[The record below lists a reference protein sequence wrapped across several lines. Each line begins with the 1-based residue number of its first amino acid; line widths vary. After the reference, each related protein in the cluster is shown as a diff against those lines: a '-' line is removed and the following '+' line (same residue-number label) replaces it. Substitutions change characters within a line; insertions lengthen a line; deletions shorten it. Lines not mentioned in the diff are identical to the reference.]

1 MTYGLSVC
9 IATKLLFVRVICP
22 GLFLCLL
29 FDIFSC
35 TFFDN
40 FTFRKHC
47 LFREKFLEKDFLHS
61 KKLKKIICYVNASS
75 AIAKPHTTQGAS
87 VWQLVVK
94 TSNSR
99 IVPSWH
105 NSSKVLRPLPL
116 SQFLQIAYVVIFRI
130 FPKGKEQSRGE
141 SRYSE
146 YYLYIICFQ

>member
-9 IATKLLFVRVICP
+9 IATKRLFVRVICP

-61 KKLKKIICYVNASS
+61 KKLKKNACYVKTFSS
-75 AIAKPHTTQGAS
+75 IVKPHSTQVTS

-105 NSSKVLRPLPL
+105 NFLKALRYLPL
-116 SQFLQIAYVVIFRI
+116 SWFLQIAYVVIFCI
-130 FPKGKEQSRGE
+130 FPKEK
-141 SRYSE
+141 
-146 YYLYIICFQ
+146 